1 MAVKI
6 KIDADG
12 KTNEQMPLAYVCPQC
27 GSQNIKLTEYKGRSE
42 DVRSVP
48 HTLGVIDKK
57 CVDEQYHCKDCKCVF
72 TASDY
77 TYRFYKPYL
86 KKFII
91 FGLLCP
97 ILLAVIAVVC
107 SFSAEFS
114 SDGRILNGSALWTV
128 TAAVICTLWIIAEG
142 TIIIMDG

>member
-12 KTNEQMPLAYVCPQC
+12 KTNEPMPLVYVCPQC

-42 DVRSVP
+42 DVRSVR

-72 TASDY
+72 TASDH
-77 TYRFYKPYL
+77 TYHFYKPYL

-114 SDGRILNGSALWTV
+114 DGKILNRNALWTIIAGTIDTV
-128 TAAVICTLWIIAEG
+128 WIIAEG
-142 TIIIMDG
+142 IFIIMDS

>member
-6 KIDADG
+6 KIDTDG
-12 KTNEQMPLAYVCPQC
+12 KTNEPMPLAYVCPQC

-42 DVRSVP
+42 DVRSVR

-57 CVDEQYHCKDCKCVF
+57 CVNEQYHCKDCKCVF

-77 TYRFYKPYL
+77 TYHFYKPYL

-91 FGLLCP
+91 FGLLVP
-97 ILLAVIAVVC
+97 IVLAVIAVVC

-114 SDGRILNGSALWTV
+114 DGKILNWSALLEG
-128 TAAVICTLWIIAEG
+128 TAVVIDVLWIIAEG
-142 TIIIMDG
+142 TFIIMDS